1 MKNGCGHQERDRSTA
16 LMRASTSISANRYAH
31 GIINPDSLT
40 RRSSPPF
47 DLGKTGVL
55 QPRTVKIAIVLAI
68 VLSLGVLIGR
78 LLPF

>member
-47 DLGKTGVL
+47 DLGCRLEIEVRQVCFSREL
-55 QPRTVKIAIVLAI
+55 SRSL
-68 VLSLGVLIGR
+68 LSLR
-78 LLPF
+78 LSCR